1 MVLSKS
7 RTFPVE
13 SDKILLIVVVKESFL
28 SFSKEQSMKKSFSIL
43 FVILAVVMAFGSV
56 AAQDEVTL
64 LWGMW
69 GSPEEIVTH
78 QAVADAYMAEN
89 PNVTIEL
96 WSQPWGDYFTKLD
109 TLFAAGDATVIP
121 DVFFLSPVPSYAA
134 RGVLNDLN
142 PFIEESGLDLAD
154 YWPGAIESTS
164 FEGSV
169 YGFPRDSGVEV
180 LYYNKDHFDAAG
192 LEYPT
197 DEWTWDD
204 LRAASE
210 TLTVK
215 DDTGRISRYGLAM
228 EGGKYF
234 NFVGS
239 NGGLIL
245 DDMFAPTECGL
256 SSPEAIEGIE
266 FFAGLMNDEI
276 AWRDANLSQAGGD
289 LSVFLA
295 EQTSMFIQNASRVPS
310 LNAAGV
316 NYDVAPVPTA
326 PEGTRQAGSTNG
338 AAWVMSSVSDTP
350 DAAWDFLQFLQS
362 PEGGQAIYFS
372 TGEAFPPTRSGAE
385 SPVFMTEEH
394 GPANKGAWLVD
405 IEDANINNNGW
416 FADWNE
422 LNGTLINPA
431 LASIWSGEA
440 QAADVLPA
448 MCDSVNTY
456 LADKGY
462 TG

>member
-1 MVLSKS
+1 
-7 RTFPVE
+7 
-13 SDKILLIVVVKESFL
+13 
-28 SFSKEQSMKKSFSIL
+28 MKKSFSIL
-43 FVILAVVMAFGSV
+43 FVILLALIAFTSVV
-56 AAQDEVTL
+56 AQDEVTL

-134 RGVLNDLN
+134 RDVLQDLN

-192 LEYPT
+192 LEYPNA
-197 DEWTWDD
+197 DWTWDD

-210 TLTVK
+210 ALTVK
-215 DDTGRISRYGLAM
+215 EASGRVSRYGLAM

-234 NFVGS
+234 DFVGS

-245 DDMFAPTECGL
+245 DDMFNPTECGL
-256 SSPEAIEGIE
+256 SSPEAIAGIE
-266 FFAGLMNDEI
+266 YFAGLMNDEI

-295 EQTSMFIQNASRVPS
+295 EQASMFIQNASRVPA
-310 LNAAGV
+310 LNTAGV

-338 AAWVMSSVSDTP
+338 AAWVMSAVTDTP

-385 SPVFMTEEH
+385 SPVFMNPDR
-394 GPANKGAWLVD
+394 GPENKEAWMTD
-405 IEDANINNNGW
+405 IEEANILNNGW
-416 FADWNE
+416 FGDWNE
-422 LNGTLINPA
+422 LNGTIINPV

-448 MCDSVNTY
+448 MCDAVNTY

>member
-1 MVLSKS
+1 
-7 RTFPVE
+7 
-13 SDKILLIVVVKESFL
+13 
-28 SFSKEQSMKKSFSIL
+28 MKKSLSIL
-43 FVILAVVMAFGSV
+43 FLIGLMVITLGSV
-56 AAQDEVTL
+56 VSAQDAVTL

-69 GSPEEIVTH
+69 GSPEEIATH
-78 QAVADAYMAEN
+78 QAVANAYMAEN

-109 TLFAAGDATVIP
+109 TLFAAGDATAIP

-134 RGVLNDLN
+134 RDVLQPLDS
-142 PFIEESGLDLAD
+142 FIEESGLNLAD

-204 LRAASE
+204 LRAAAE
-210 TLTVK
+210 ALTVK
-215 DDTGRISRYGLAM
+215 EASGRVSRFGLAM

-245 DDMFAPTECGL
+245 DDMFNPTECRL
-256 SSPEAIEGIE
+256 SEPEALEGIE

-276 AWRDANLSQAGGD
+276 AWRDANLNQAGGD

-295 EQTSMFIQNASRVPS
+295 EQASMFIQNASRVPA
-310 LNAAGV
+310 LNAAGI

-326 PEGTRQAGSTNG
+326 PGGTRQAGSTNG
-338 AAWVMSSVSDTP
+338 AAWVMSAVTDSA

-385 SPVFMTEEH
+385 SPVFMNPER
-394 GPANKGAWLVD
+394 GPENKEAWLVD
-405 IEDANINNNGW
+405 IEDANILNNGW
-416 FADWNE
+416 FGDWNE
-422 LNGTLINPA
+422 LNSTIISPVLT
-431 LASIWSGEA
+431 SIWAGEA
-440 QAADVLPA
+440 QPADVLPE
-448 MCDSVNTY
+448 MCENVNTY
-456 LADKGY
+456 LVDRGY

>member
-1 MVLSKS
+1 
-7 RTFPVE
+7 
-13 SDKILLIVVVKESFL
+13 
-28 SFSKEQSMKKSFSIL
+28 MKKQFSIL

-78 QAVADAYMAEN
+78 QAVADAYMAQN
-89 PNVTIEL
+89 PTVKIEL

-197 DEWTWDD
+197 AEWTWDE

-234 NFVGS
+234 DFVGS

-295 EQTSMFIQNASRVPS
+295 EQTSMFIQNASRVPA

-350 DAAWDFLQFLQS
+350 DASWDFLQFLQS

-385 SPVFMTEEH
+385 SPVFMTDER
-394 GPANKGAWLVD
+394 GPANKAAWLD
-405 IEDANINNNGW
+405 RIEDANINNNGW
-416 FADWNE
+416 FGDWNE
-422 LNGTLINPA
+422 LNGTIINPV

-448 MCDSVNTY
+448 MCDAVNTY